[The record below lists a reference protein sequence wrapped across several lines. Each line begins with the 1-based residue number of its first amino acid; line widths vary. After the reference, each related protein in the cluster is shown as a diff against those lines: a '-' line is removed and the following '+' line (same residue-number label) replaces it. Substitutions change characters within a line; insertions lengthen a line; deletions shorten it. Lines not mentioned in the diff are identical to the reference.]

1 MSYALKMRLLTKLL
15 FICLNLS
22 GYLNTINCILYP
34 LAVRLPLNGT
44 PPDLGGSVWPKPVEL
59 ESTLDYMTIDKDA
72 FEIDL
77 KNSLNECEQDIISKL
92 WTRYRNILFP
102 PKLAY
107 QKPAFTD
114 KRLKVLIFELNESN
128 SRKVDIRNLDD
139 CPKHYYPFIQDTETE
154 ACKLSKIM

>member
-1 MSYALKMRLLTKLL
+1 MRLLTKLL
-15 FICLNLS
+15 FLCLILS
-22 GYLNTINCILYP
+22 AYLNVINCILYP

-59 ESTLDYMTIDKDA
+59 ESTQDYMIVDKDA
-72 FEIDL
+72 FEVDM
-77 KNSLNECEQDIISKL
+77 KNSLNECEQDIIGKL
-92 WTRYRNILFP
+92 WVRYRNILFP

-114 KRLKVLIFELNESN
+114 KRLKVLIFELNQPSLN
-128 SRKVDIRNLDD
+128 KIDNLDD

-154 ACKLSKIM
+154 ACEPFSFIKY